1 MMAFPCRLVGLV
13 GALVVCTAGSV
24 RAQASSQPVPESGL
38 GTIRGVVLDRADGA
52 AIADVR
58 VRLQEDK
65 DAVTTDG
72 EGRFELSNVPP
83 GRQTLYV
90 SIVGFILVKRTVEV
104 AANQSIDLTIL
115 LSEGTG
121 TYTEELTVSGE
132 RFPEQER
139 AVPAQQTVGSADM
152 QNLRNL
158 ITNDPMR
165 AVQILPGV
173 TTGDDFKSEFA
184 VRGSG
189 FNRTTITYDGVS
201 SDFLLHA
208 VRQVEDGGSVAMIN
222 GDILEGATLLS
233 GSYPQR
239 YGNRL
244 GAELDFRVREGSRD
258 RAQTRV
264 NVSGTDASVVA
275 EGPLGGTKSGSWL
288 FSARKSYLEL
298 LLRQIREEGD
308 NFGFGFSD
316 IQSKVSYDLSRA
328 HRLDVM
334 FVAGRS
340 RLDQETL
347 PNEVNE
353 LADGRN
359 SSQFVNTAWR
369 YTPSPSFALTQ
380 HVALGFNQFSNTNG
394 AGFDL
399 GYGGG
404 RDITWR
410 GDFVARA
417 SAPVTVEGGGQFQ
430 WQQRDGTLLEI
441 VWPQGATLAS
451 QSFDD
456 DALLSSA
463 YGQVRWT
470 PDQRVAVVTGALVDR
485 WSLASDTLVSPWIQ
499 SELAAFGSVKLRA
512 GAGVHRQ
519 FPRIDQS
526 VGLRGTA
533 GLSPEV
539 AYHADVGIEQ
549 VFGEDS
555 RWQVTFYNREER
567 DVVRLPDSELR
578 VENDRLVPESRTS
591 RWVNALDGYARG
603 VELLFQRRSSSGLSG
618 WLSYAYSVNRY
629 HDHTNGES
637 FDGDFDQ
644 RHTINT
650 YALYRVT
657 NRFSVAAKLRTGS
670 NFPAVGY
677 WEERG
682 ENIYVSA
689 TRNQVRVP
697 VYARLDLRANR
708 TFNYR
713 SKRLTLFVEV
723 LNTLGRDNVRMG
735 SPGIN
740 GRTRQVFGLY
750 DTMIPLMP
758 SAGILLEF

>member
-1 MMAFPCRLVGLV
+1 MAFACRLAGLLGV
-13 GALVVCTAGSV
+13 FVVCTAGSV
-24 RAQASSQPVPESGL
+24 WPQSQSQPAPDSRL
-38 GTIRGVVLDRADGA
+38 ATIRGVVLDRADGA

-58 VRLQEDK
+58 VRLQDDK
-65 DAVTTDG
+65 DAVTTNA
-72 EGRFELSNVPP
+72 EGRFELSNVQP

-104 AANQSIDLTIL
+104 APNQSVDLTIL

-139 AVPAQQTVGSADM
+139 AVPAQQTVGSAEM

-165 AVQILPGV
+165 AVQVLPGV

-189 FNRTTITYDGVS
+189 FDRTAITFDGVAT
-201 SDFLLHA
+201 DFLLHS
-208 VRQVEDGGSVAMIN
+208 VRQVEDGGSVAMMN
-222 GDILEGATLLS
+222 GDILEGVTLLS

-275 EGPLGGTKSGSWL
+275 EGPLGRLKSGSWL

-298 LLRQIREEGD
+298 LLRQIRDEGD

-316 IQSKVSYDLSRA
+316 IQSKLSYDLSRA
-328 HRLDVM
+328 HHLDVTL
-334 FVAGRS
+334 VAGRS
-340 RLDQETL
+340 RLDQETG
-347 PNEVNE
+347 PNDVND

-359 SSQFVNTAWR
+359 SSQLVNTAWR

-380 HVALGFNQFSNTNG
+380 HVALAFNQFSNTNG
-394 AGFDL
+394 VGFDL

-404 RDITWR
+404 RDMTWR
-410 GDFVARA
+410 GDFVAKA
-417 SAPVTVEGGGQFQ
+417 SAPVTVEGGGQLQ
-430 WQQRDGTLLEI
+430 WQQRDGTELQI
-441 VWPQGATLAS
+441 VGPQGATLAS
-451 QSFDD
+451 QAFDD

-463 YGQVRWT
+463 YGQVRWV
-470 PDQRVAVVTGALVDR
+470 PGQRVAVVTGALLDR
-485 WSLASDTLVSPWIQ
+485 WSLGADTLVSPWIQ
-499 SELAAFGSVKLRA
+499 GELATFGSVKLRA
-512 GAGVHRQ
+512 AAGVHRQ

-526 VGLRGTA
+526 VGLRGTS
-533 GLSPEV
+533 GLEPEV
-539 AYHADVGIEQ
+539 AYHADLGIEQ

-555 RWQVTFYNREER
+555 RWQVTLYNREER
-567 DVVRLPDSELR
+567 DVVRLPGSELR

-629 HDHTNGES
+629 HDHTTGES

-644 RHTINT
+644 RHTVNA
-650 YALYRVT
+650 YGLYRLT
-657 NRFSVAAKLRTGS
+657 NRFSLAAKLRTGS

-682 ENIYVSA
+682 GNIFVSA
-689 TRNQVRVP
+689 TRNGLRVP
-697 VYARLDLRANR
+697 VYARLDVRANR

-723 LNTLGRDNVRMG
+723 LNTLSRDNVRTT
-735 SPGIN
+735 SPDIN
-740 GRTRQVFGLY
+740 GRTRQVFNLFE
-750 DTMIPLMP
+750 TMIPLMP

>member
-1 MMAFPCRLVGLV
+1 MARACRLAGLI
-13 GALVVCTAGSV
+13 GAFVVCTAGSV
-24 RAQASSQPVPESGL
+24 RAQLQSQPAFESGL
-38 GTIRGVVLDRADGA
+38 ATIRGVVLDRADGA

-58 VRLQEDK
+58 VRLQDDQNAVAT
-65 DAVTTDG
+65 DAG
-72 EGRFELSNVPP
+72 GRFELSNVPP
-83 GRQTLYV
+83 GRHTLYV

-104 AANQSIDLTIL
+104 AANQTTDLTIL

-132 RFPEQER
+132 RFREEER
-139 AVPAQQTVGSADM
+139 AVPAQQTLGSADI

-158 ITNDPMR
+158 VTNDPMR
-165 AVQILPGV
+165 TVQILPGV

-189 FNRTTITYDGVS
+189 FDRTAITFDGVS

-222 GDILEGATLLS
+222 GDILDSVTLLS

-258 RAQTRV
+258 RTQTRV

-275 EGPLGGTKSGSWL
+275 EGPLGRLKSGSWL

-298 LLRQIREEGD
+298 LLKQIRDEGD

-316 IQSKVSYDLSRA
+316 IQSKLSYDVSPA
-328 HRLDVM
+328 HRLDVT
-334 FVAGRS
+334 FIAGRS
-340 RLDQETL
+340 RLDQVTA
-347 PNEVNE
+347 PNELNE

-359 SSQFVNTAWR
+359 SSQLVNVGWR
-369 YTPSPSFALTQ
+369 YTPSQSFVLRQHMAL
-380 HVALGFNQFSNTNG
+380 ALNRFSNTNG
-394 AGFDL
+394 VGFDL

-404 RDITWR
+404 RDVTWR

-417 SAPVTVEGGGQFQ
+417 SASFAVEGGGQVQ
-430 WQQRDGTLLEI
+430 WQQRDGTELDI
-441 VWPQGATLAS
+441 VGPQGATLAA
-451 QSFDD
+451 QAFDD
-456 DALLSSA
+456 DALLSSG
-463 YGQVRWT
+463 YGQVRWS
-470 PDQRVAVVTGALVDR
+470 PGQRAAVVTGALLNR
-485 WSLASDTLVSPWIQ
+485 WSLGADTLVSPWIQ
-499 SELAAFGSVKLRA
+499 TELAAFGSVKLRA
-512 GAGVHRQ
+512 AGGVHRQ

-526 VGLRGTA
+526 AGLRGA
-533 GLSPEV
+533 PGLEPEV
-539 AYHADVGIEQ
+539 AYHTDFGIERLL
-549 VFGEDS
+549 GADS
-555 RWQVTFYNREER
+555 RWQVTLYNREER
-567 DVVRLPDSELR
+567 DILRLPSGEPHIVD
-578 VENDRLVPESRTS
+578 NRLVPVSRTS

-603 VELLFQRRSSSGLSG
+603 VELMVQRRSASGLSG
-618 WLSYAYSVNRY
+618 WLSYAYGVNRY
-629 HDHTNGES
+629 HDYTTGES

-644 RHTINT
+644 RHTLNA

-682 ENIYVSA
+682 GNIFVSS
-689 TRNQVRVP
+689 TRNGLRVP
-697 VYARLDLRANR
+697 VYARLDVRANR

-723 LNTLGRDNVRMG
+723 LNALARDNVRTT

-740 GRTRQVFGLY
+740 SRTRQALGLFE
-750 DTMIPLMP
+750 TMIPLMP